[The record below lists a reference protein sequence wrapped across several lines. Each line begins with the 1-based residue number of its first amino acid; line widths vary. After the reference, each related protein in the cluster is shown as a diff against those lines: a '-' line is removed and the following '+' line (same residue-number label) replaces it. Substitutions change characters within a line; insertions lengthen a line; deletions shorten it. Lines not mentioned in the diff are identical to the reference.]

1 MLLSGNVLTID
12 KDGIPS
18 NADRASELSKFI
30 ARHIANSL
38 MAEVHEKIQ
47 GQTSGAKF
55 EQINMA
61 FLTNTI
67 KNCSNISYF
76 EPSLYYNC
84 GFFITMG
91 ALVFLRQYFLV
102 MHGLTI
108 GTFD

>member
-30 ARHIANSL
+30 ARHVADSL

-55 EQINMA
+55 EQINMV
-61 FLTNTI
+61 FLTNTFPFLQ
-67 KNCSNISYF
+67 NIR
-76 EPSLYYNC
+76 P
-84 GFFITMG
+84 
-91 ALVFLRQYFLV
+91 
-102 MHGLTI
+102 
-108 GTFD
+108 